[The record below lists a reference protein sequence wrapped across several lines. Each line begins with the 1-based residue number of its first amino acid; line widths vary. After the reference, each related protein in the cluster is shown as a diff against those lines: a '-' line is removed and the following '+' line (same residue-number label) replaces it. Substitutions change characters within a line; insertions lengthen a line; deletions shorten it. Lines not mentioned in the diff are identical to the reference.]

1 MWRQVPPGG
10 LGCLLKQI
18 EFSQVLRPHPR
29 WRVRDR
35 PDPESERDTDPA
47 HKKKTTRRPR
57 EWTAKYRQRCVSQE
71 KTFDGFLPAMQRTG
85 RTKKPP
91 SGTMNG
97 ATRWRA
103 GRPSGAWC
111 GCPLNAAV
119 STAASH
125 RRTRTIRS
133 DASLSLAAGGRNSL
147 KFGAKFKVRDS
158 IVSGRH
164 FWHECSLKVKCFS
177 LTERQNICWRF
188 GEWIFFWKVNL
199 NIQIRFPGLAF
210 PRSTARALPRF

>member
-1 MWRQVPPGG
+1 MTCAWSTGSGKRTGHG
-10 LGCLLKQI
+10 
-18 EFSQVLRPHPR
+18 PH
-29 WRVRDR
+29 
-35 PDPESERDTDPA
+35 T
-47 HKKKTTRRPR
+47 HKKKQPDAPVNERPSIGNAA
-57 EWTAKYRQRCVSQE
+57 WVKK

-111 GCPLNAAV
+111 GCPLNAAA

-147 KFGAKFKVRDS
+147 KFGAKFSAWFNCFWTTFLTRVQFESEVFVHWRKDK
-158 IVSGRH
+158 IFAGVSVS
-164 FWHECSLKVKCFS
+164 EFS
-177 LTERQNICWRF
+177 FEKLIWIFKFGSPVWRF
-188 GEWIFFWKVNL
+188 RGRQPVRCRDF
-199 NIQIRFPGLAF
+199 
-210 PRSTARALPRF
+210 RS

>member
-1 MWRQVPPGG
+1 MCVIDRIRKANGT
-10 LGCLLKQI
+10 
-18 EFSQVLRPHPR
+18 RTPH
-29 WRVRDR
+29 
-35 PDPESERDTDPA
+35 T
-47 HKKKTTRRPR
+47 KKKQPDAPVNERPSIGNAA
-57 EWTAKYRQRCVSQE
+57 WVKK

-111 GCPLNAAV
+111 GCPLNAAA